1 MHELIASI
9 TDLLGKASQPD
20 LPGGTQVIV
29 VQEPEPENTLSPL
42 THAGDDINRF
52 RQIVALADQ
61 PNPHAE
67 YSNEPNEQY
76 ASIEAV
82 TTHAGGGLNGPN
94 TGERSAGVHGNARRQ
109 ACCRGGLLTF
119 VFPPRR
125 TASGIAVPNGCCDGP
140 AKQGYWTIIVGVC
153 IGHLAN

>member
-1 MHELIASI
+1 MKMHELIASI
-9 TDLLGKASQPD
+9 TDLIDKATQPEM
-20 LPGGTQVIV
+20 PGGTQVV
-29 VQEPEPENTLSPL
+29 VIPPPNPVNVASPL

-82 TTHAGGGLNGPN
+82 TTHAGGGWNGPKHPSDIR
-94 TGERSAGVHGNARRQ
+94 GDHVSLYPAHQHGVR
-109 ACCRGGLLTF
+109 
-119 VFPPRR
+119 
-125 TASGIAVPNGCCDGP
+125 
-140 AKQGYWTIIVGVC
+140 
-153 IGHLAN
+153 

>member
-1 MHELIASI
+1 MHTHSASIYTKYVTRTHIMKMHELIASI
-9 TDLLGKASQPD
+9 TDLIDKASQPEM
-20 LPGGTQVIV
+20 PGGTQVV
-29 VQEPEPENTLSPL
+29 VIPPSDPVNVASPL

-82 TTHAGGGLNGPN
+82 TTHAGGGLNGPKHPSDIR
-94 TGERSAGVHGNARRQ
+94 GDHVSLYPAHQHGVR
-109 ACCRGGLLTF
+109 
-119 VFPPRR
+119 
-125 TASGIAVPNGCCDGP
+125 
-140 AKQGYWTIIVGVC
+140 
-153 IGHLAN
+153 